1 MVVQAALAIKRT
13 FHAVYELWGFSKTKI
28 NCKDLFLINQW
39 KLHLGSQQISKTIKK
54 EKKKENSTKTT
65 IESDLGMLGIE
76 LFGNGGLAVAV
87 HLSLRCPSFQFEM
100 KNKK

>member
-13 FHAVYELWGFSKTKI
+13 FHAIYELWGFSKTKI

-54 EKKKENSTKTT
+54 EKKKKKIQQRLRLNQTLECLASSSLETEALPLPF
-65 IESDLGMLGIE
+65 ILASDAQASNL
-76 LFGNGGLAVAV
+76 
-87 HLSLRCPSFQFEM
+87 
-100 KNKK
+100 K

>member
-13 FHAVYELWGFSKTKI
+13 FHAIYELWGFSKTKI
-28 NCKDLFLINQW
+28 NCKDFFLINQW

-54 EKKKENSTKTT
+54 EKKNSAKTT

-87 HLSLRCPSFQFEM
+87 HLSRRCPSFQFEM
-100 KNKK
+100 KNKQ